1 MGYRYVHVYNIAE
14 SLSGVYC
21 LHILV
26 VSQRSSRDA
35 WEDDEKTQGKPRRHR
50 DGSPFVA
57 VSSGKTRYVDD
68 VAFFSTFMNGEDESK
83 RFVSA
88 LLFLSNY
95 IYILYI
101 YMNIFMI
108 IYA

>member
-35 WEDDEKTQGKPRRHR
+35 WEDDEKTKESHVAIETGVLLSL
-50 DGSPFVA
+50 SPQVRL
-57 VSSGKTRYVDD
+57 G
-68 VAFFSTFMNGEDESK
+68 MLMM
-83 RFVSA
+83 
-88 LLFLSNY
+88 LLSLGHS
-95 IYILYI
+95 
-101 YMNIFMI
+101 
-108 IYA
+108 